1 MSANATVAIKGVYVP
16 TQLKRI
22 MLVDDF
28 APWRRFLNTLMIVTP
43 EWQISGEA
51 VTGAEALAKAQ
62 ELQPDLVLLDID
74 LPDIN
79 GIEIAR
85 RLKTIA
91 PNAKVIFLTA
101 ECSAEVVM
109 AALDVGAS
117 GYLLKTH
124 VVNELL
130 PALRSV
136 FAGKNFISQGI
147 RF

>member
-1 MSANATVAIKGVYVP
+1 MV
-16 TQLKRI
+16 
-22 MLVDDF
+22 VDDF

-51 VTGAEALAKAQ
+51 VTGAEALEKVR
-62 ELQPDLVLLDID
+62 ELEPDLVLLDID

-79 GIEIAR
+79 GIDVAR
-85 RLKTIA
+85 QLQTIA

-101 ECSAEVVM
+101 ESSPEIVR
-109 AALDVGAS
+109 AALDTGAL
-117 GYLLKTH
+117 GYLLKAQ

-130 PALRSV
+130 PALTSV

-147 RF
+147 NF

>member
-1 MSANATVAIKGVYVP
+1 MV
-16 TQLKRI
+16 
-22 MLVDDF
+22 VDDF

-51 VTGAEALAKAQ
+51 VTGAEALEKVR
-62 ELQPDLVLLDID
+62 ELEPDLVLLDID

-79 GIEIAR
+79 GIDVAR
-85 RLKTIA
+85 QLQTIA

-101 ECSAEVVM
+101 ESSPEIVR
-109 AALDVGAS
+109 AALDTGAL
-117 GYLLKTH
+117 GYLLKAQ

-130 PALRSV
+130 PALKSV

-147 RF
+147 NF

>member
-1 MSANATVAIKGVYVP
+1 MV
-16 TQLKRI
+16 
-22 MLVDDF
+22 VDDF

-51 VTGAEALAKAQ
+51 VTGAEALEKVR
-62 ELQPDLVLLDID
+62 ELEPDLVLLDID

-79 GIEIAR
+79 GIDVAR
-85 RLKTIA
+85 QLQTIA

-101 ECSAEVVM
+101 ESSPEIVR
-109 AALDVGAS
+109 AALDTGAL
-117 GYLLKTH
+117 GYLLKSQ

-130 PALRSV
+130 PALKSV

-147 RF
+147 NF

>member
-1 MSANATVAIKGVYVP
+1 MV
-16 TQLKRI
+16 
-22 MLVDDF
+22 VDDF

-51 VTGAEALAKAQ
+51 VTGAEALEKVR
-62 ELQPDLVLLDID
+62 ELEPDLVLLDID

-79 GIEIAR
+79 GIDVAR
-85 RLKTIA
+85 QLQTIA

-101 ECSAEVVM
+101 ESSPEIVR
-109 AALDVGAS
+109 AALDTGAL
-117 GYLLKTH
+117 GYLLKAQ

-130 PALRSV
+130 PALKSV

-147 RF
+147 KF